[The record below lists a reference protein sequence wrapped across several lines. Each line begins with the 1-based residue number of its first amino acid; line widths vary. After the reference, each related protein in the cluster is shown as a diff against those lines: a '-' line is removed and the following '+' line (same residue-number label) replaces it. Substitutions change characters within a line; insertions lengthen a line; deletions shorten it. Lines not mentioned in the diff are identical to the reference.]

1 VRSFFLFSA
10 MPMRDA
16 SGRSKPMRV
25 GHRTRILRLR
35 ALMDVIIFYGGENVL
50 NESDFHFHKL

>member
-1 VRSFFLFSA
+1 
-10 MPMRDA
+10 
-16 SGRSKPMRV
+16 MRV